1 MGFDPAF
8 PNLAHFEPGDST
20 EGRWSM
26 RLGGVMVTGGTYDL
40 LRVDSSVAVGLDV
53 TDPWRPAGLPPAMAR
68 LFADVDVGIARGALD
83 DRSGTLRRLIGRP
96 TTPLARSVAEALRRR
111 A

>member
-1 MGFDPAF
+1 MAEFAAEVSRQAGQPVVYRNLPADDYAAA
-8 PNLAHFEPGDST
+8 L
-20 EGRWSM
+20 EG
-26 RLGGVMVTGGTYDL
+26 
-40 LRVDSSVAVGLDV
+40 
-53 TDPWRPAGLPPAMAR
+53 AGLPPAMAR